1 MAQEFFTTD
10 ADTLAA
16 AVKSFDACA
25 QAITKTISDMRR
37 TADALRSSNY
47 QGKQADAFN
56 MVHGDLL
63 AQTREVERAIG
74 LEGLG
79 GMVRDASSAYQNLDQ
94 SSASSFNKVSGGAVF
109 SRLVG

>member
-1 MAQEFFTTD
+1 MFTTD

-37 TADALRSSNY
+37 TADSLRSSNY
-47 QGKQADAFN
+47 QGKQREAFD
-56 MVHGDLL
+56 MVHADLL

-79 GMVRDASSAYQNLDQ
+79 GMVRDASSAYQNQDQ
-94 SSASSFNKVSGGAVF
+94 NWGSQFNKVSGGAVF
-109 SRLVG
+109 SRLTG